1 MWMHLR
7 DQWNAKEIWKKGVTA
22 SRGRHFR
29 KNIYPRG
36 MSVLRR
42 DLSILRLPETRVGKG
57 FTHNSRSKQW
67 LADGQS
73 WNKGWEE
80 SGEYQKQR
88 SKIFCWDP
96 KYLFLR
102 WREWVK
108 ADTRPAVSPEMP
120 TYQFSSKTYCNGIFP
135 KYILLPPPSPNN
147 HFPFNPYKSK
157 QGNSERIFINHG
169 GIIKFVVAKI
179 N

>member
-7 DQWNAKEIWKKGVTA
+7 SQWNAKEIWKKGVTA

-29 KNIYPRG
+29 KDIYLRG

-57 FTHNSRSKQW
+57 FTYNSRSKQW
-67 LADGQS
+67 LVDGQS

-88 SKIFCWDP
+88 SKLWSKQRSKIFCWDP

-102 WREWVK
+102 WQSGWK
-108 ADTRPAVSPEMP
+108 LTWDQLLSPEMP
-120 TYQFSSKTYCNGIFP
+120 IYQLSSKTYCNGIFP
-135 KYILLPPPSPNN
+135 KYILLPAP
-147 HFPFNPYKSK
+147 HK
-157 QGNSERIFINHG
+157 
-169 GIIKFVVAKI
+169 
-179 N
+179 